1 MNTMFISPSCH
12 SWGLTGLLERK
23 KIRVSLSVKEVKKQ
37 IFLQSEEMLTEDFS
51 EFPHVETEE

>member
-1 MNTMFISPSCH
+1 MFISPSCH